1 MNKKESKKLK
11 QLSSLPIILLL
22 GFILTGCSLKYD
34 LHPPINSS
42 AEYEETV
49 TQKVVYVYDN
59 REDKQFI
66 KGMTG
71 LERVDL
77 KIGNVDNPVSW
88 LAQSLEKEYLSH
100 NISVTFTTDE
110 TLKMSA
116 DATLT
121 VSKYQ
126 IINSRTSGFHPYVAF
141 HSFSGTITNSD
152 SNDSVV
158 SYFVYGKTPV
168 WSMSEVQGPCFDM
181 PSAILIKGIA
191 AKVNRFALHY
201 HMNDIQLDTLNKT
214 TQEKVNSSAPDAYLS
229 VLEIG
234 QSNNP
239 KAIDYLKPFTE
250 NSDTL
255 IRACAL
261 SAFGMIGQ
269 EDTLDYLKEKYAQL
283 IDIDRFMALKSIGD
297 LGTPEALQFLKD
309 ARKDPQY
316 NDEYGF
322 KFVVDLYLNT
332 VQ

>member
-1 MNKKESKKLK
+1 MK
-11 QLSSLPIILLL
+11 QLVSLPIIMLL

-34 LHPPINSS
+34 LHPPITSS
-42 AEYEETV
+42 AEYEKNVE
-49 TQKVVYVYDN
+49 QHVVYVVDN
-59 REDKQFI
+59 RQDKEFM
-66 KGMTG
+66 KGMTA
-71 LERVDL
+71 LEGVDL
-77 KIGNVDNPVSW
+77 KIGNVNDPVSW

-100 NISVTFTTDE
+100 NISVTFTTDMA
-110 TLKMSA
+110 LKTTA

-121 VSKYQ
+121 VNKYQ
-126 IINSRTSGFHPYVAF
+126 IINSRTSSFTPYVAF
-141 HSFSGTITNSD
+141 HLFSGTITNSN
-152 SNDSVV
+152 SKESLL
-158 SYFVYGKTPV
+158 SYFVYGKTPI
-168 WSMSEVQGPCFDM
+168 WSMDEVQGPCFDM

-201 HMNDIQLDTLNKT
+201 RMNDIQLNTLNKT

-239 KAIDYLKPFTE
+239 KAIGYLKPLTE

-269 EDTLDYLKEKYAQL
+269 EDTLDFLKGKYAQH

-297 LGTPEALQFLKD
+297 LGTPEAMQFLKD
-309 ARKDPQY
+309 ARNDPQY
-316 NDEYGF
+316 NEEYGF
-322 KFVVDLYLNT
+322 KFVVDLYLDS

>member
-1 MNKKESKKLK
+1 MK
-11 QLSSLPIILLL
+11 QLVCLPIIMLL
-22 GFILTGCSLKYD
+22 GFVLTGCSLKYD
-34 LHPPINSS
+34 LHPPITSS
-42 AEYEETV
+42 AEYEKSV
-49 TQKVVYVYDN
+49 KQHVVYVDDN
-59 REDKQFI
+59 RQDTEFM
-66 KGMTG
+66 KGMTA
-71 LERVDL
+71 LEGVDL
-77 KIGNVDNPVSW
+77 KIGNVNDPVSW

-110 TLKMSA
+110 ALKTTA

-121 VSKYQ
+121 VNKYQ
-126 IINSRTSGFHPYVAF
+126 IINSRTSGFTPYVAF
-141 HSFSGTITNSD
+141 HLFSGTITNSN
-152 SNDSVV
+152 SKESVL

-168 WSMSEVQGPCFDM
+168 WSMDEVQGPCFDM

-201 HMNDIQLDTLNKT
+201 RMNDIQLNTLNKT

-239 KAIDYLKPFTE
+239 KAIGYLKPLTE
-250 NSDTL
+250 NSETL

-269 EDTLDYLKEKYAQL
+269 EDTLDFLKEKFAQH

-297 LGTPEALQFLKD
+297 LGTPEAMQFLKD

-322 KFVVDLYLNT
+322 KFVVDLYLDS
-332 VQ
+332 VH

>member
-1 MNKKESKKLK
+1 MKRLINL
-11 QLSSLPIILLL
+11 LIIMLL
-22 GFILTGCSLKYD
+22 GFVFTGCSLKLEYD
-34 LHPPINSS
+34 LHPPISSS
-42 AEYEETV
+42 AGYEKSTK
-49 TQKVVYVYDN
+49 QNVVYVYDN
-59 REDKQFI
+59 RQDKKFI
-66 KGMTG
+66 KGMTA
-71 LERVDL
+71 LKSVDIN
-77 KIGNVDNPVSW
+77 IGNVDDPVSW

-100 NISVTFTTDE
+100 NISATFTTDKTFE
-110 TLKMSA
+110 NSA

-121 VSKYQ
+121 VNKYQ
-126 IINSRTSGFHPYVAF
+126 IINSRTSGFHPYVAY

-152 SNDSVV
+152 SKESVV

-168 WSMSEVQGPCFDM
+168 WSMDEVQTPCFDM

-201 HMNDIQLDTLNKT
+201 RMNDSQLKKLNKT
-214 TQEKVNSSAPDAYLS
+214 TQEKVNSAVPEAYLS

-239 KAIDYLKPFTE
+239 NAIGYLKPFTE
-250 NSDTL
+250 NIDTL

-269 EDTLDYLKEKYAQL
+269 EDTLDFLKEKFTQH

-297 LGTPEALQFLKD
+297 LGTPEAIQFLKD

-322 KFVVDLYLNT
+322 KFLVDLYLDS

>member
-1 MNKKESKKLK
+1 MK
-11 QLSSLPIILLL
+11 QLTSLSIIMLL
-22 GFILTGCSLKYD
+22 GLVLTGCSLKYD
-34 LHPPINSS
+34 LHPPITSS
-42 AEYEETV
+42 AEYEKNMK
-49 TQKVVYVYDN
+49 QNVVYVYDN
-59 REDKQFI
+59 RQDKKFM
-66 KGMTG
+66 KGMG
-71 LERVDL
+71 ALASVDL
-77 KIGNVDNPVSW
+77 KIGNVENPISW

-110 TLKMSA
+110 TLKTSA

-121 VSKYQ
+121 VNKYE
-126 IINSRTSGFHPYVAF
+126 IMNSRTSGFHPYVAL
-141 HSFSGTITNSD
+141 HSFSGTITNS
-152 SNDSVV
+152 NAKTSVM
-158 SYFVYGKTPV
+158 SFFVYGKTPV
-168 WSMSEVQGPCFDM
+168 WSMNEVQAPCFDM

-191 AKVNRFALHY
+191 AKVNRFALNY
-201 HMNDIQLDTLNKT
+201 RMNDIELNTLNKT
-214 TQEKVNSSAPDAYLS
+214 TQDKVNSSAPDAYLS

-239 KAIDYLKPFTE
+239 KAIGYLKPFAE

-269 EDTLDYLKEKYAQL
+269 EDTLDFLKDKFAQN

-297 LGTPEALQFLKD
+297 IGTPEAMQFLRD

-322 KFVVDLYLNT
+322 KFVVDLYLDS